1 MTSVLNRKLFR
12 HKAQI
17 KHKKVPK
24 HFLGGLQTLTALG
37 APTMYGLG
45 RAFGGAKSGLG
56 RNVAPVVSRIK
67 SSASDVAG
75 QVSKILPN
83 RPNIPNILKD
93 NRLYR
98 IGKKGFGAAEVG
110 IPISYGASGAID
122 FAQGNYE
129 DALENFGI
137 AATGFPLMS
146 QGARM
151 VAPGSRLDKGVSRIT
166 PRLLRKNPIKS
177 TLGIGALT
185 MAPGMLFAEDQ
196 QDLIAKIDANP
207 NLTTEQKNSEKSR
220 ILGRPLT
227 ASELGLEVPFLDDD
241 VNQADIVST
250 IDEANKVTEEKVEK
264 TNIVNNQINEAVQND
279 EQVIVGKDDK
289 GEPKVDNESDPEKY
303 QNILDGKEGPIAQE
317 NQNIA
322 DAKYGSYMGS
332 GLITNSNNPQGNL
345 SLANNTDIPE
355 IIDLGSAKVLS
366 TLLSKTKTDFSR
378 ANLFVDQYEKK
389 MKARDEK
396 RRKSFDQYKKMYQDM
411 TGDTGNN
418 YRNYALLKWASRMMS
433 GKTTQTGLSGFMDV
447 LGQSTEGLAQD
458 IMAIDMHEKAKSKA
472 LADGYMNY
480 ISALDQEYNKTQKEI
495 FAQQIGIV
503 NAEIKTEAT
512 SQNQRL
518 DRATR
523 ILTAQMN
530 AQSAL
535 DVANAKAQATLAST
549 RYKFNKDP
557 EYRIIPN
564 KYLMENPA
572 LQGIVKP
579 SWAGESLLRVYTN
592 ANNANM
598 RFVDVG
604 GRYVQLPPNFD
615 LNQFE
620 TASFDQGRQN
630 ELKDRMS
637 AANKMM
643 GLVDLFNQVN
653 TATGGKL
660 IGLDGKLRVID
671 GILESTAKAIPVVGK
686 FLGGAYETASDF
698 LSDDVEDYLFDVS
711 EEANAKFLAEAKRNM
726 EPDAFENYK
735 NKYNEVVKNSK
746 DSAYIESMLADGAS
760 DAEKRGLSTMLVI
773 ESRAAYL
780 LARMNKLRDRISNS
794 DTENA
799 EKRTGI
805 IKAFIDKELIPT
817 NYISLKNEA
826 KGIFS
831 EVAREYI
838 RAGGDPRALAAI
850 YDTNELVVQQTDAL
864 KNSLNKNQPITDQS
878 KQDAIQG
885 LEGTF

>member
-1 MTSVLNRKLFR
+1 MGNVLNRKLFR
-12 HKAQI
+12 HKAQV

-24 HFLGGLQTLTALG
+24 HYLGGLQTLAALG
-37 APTMYGLG
+37 MPTMYGLG

-56 RNVAPVVSRIK
+56 RNVAPVVGRIK
-67 SSASDVAG
+67 SGASNVAG

-110 IPISYGASGAID
+110 FPVGYGASGAID

-151 VAPGSRLDKGVSRIT
+151 VAPGSRLEKGLSRIT
-166 PRLLRKNPIKS
+166 PKLLRKNPIKS

-196 QDLIAKIDANP
+196 QDQISKIDANP
-207 NLTTEQKNSEKSR
+207 NLTREQKNSEKSR

-279 EQVIVGKDDK
+279 EQVIVSKDDK
-289 GEPKVDNESDPEKY
+289 GEPKVEKKADPEKY

-322 DAKYGSYMGS
+322 DAKYSSFMGS
-332 GLITNSNNPQGNL
+332 GLITNSNNPRGDL

-355 IIDLGSAKVLS
+355 IINLGSANILS
-366 TLLSKTKTDFSR
+366 TLLSRTKNDFSR
-378 ANLFVDQYEKK
+378 ANLIVDQYEKK
-389 MKARDEK
+389 MDARDKEK
-396 RRKSFDQYKKMYQDM
+396 RKNFDQYKKMYQEM

-433 GKTTQTGLSGFMDV
+433 GKTTQTGFSGFLDV
-447 LGQSTEGLAQD
+447 LGQSTEVLAQD

-472 LADGYMNY
+472 LADSYMNY

-503 NAEIKTEAT
+503 NAEIKSEAQ
-512 SQNQRL
+512 SRDQQLN
-518 DRATR
+518 RATK
-523 ILTAQMN
+523 ILTAKMS

-535 DVANAKAQATLAST
+535 DVANAKAQATLAAT
-549 RYKFNKDP
+549 RFKFNKDP

-564 KYLMENPA
+564 KFLQENPA
-572 LQGIVKP
+572 LAGIVKP
-579 SWAGESLLRVYTN
+579 TWAGESLLRIYTN

-615 LNQFE
+615 INQFE
-620 TASFDQGRQN
+620 TATFDQGRQN

-637 AANKMM
+637 AANKMI
-643 GLVDLFNQVN
+643 GLVDLFEQVN
-653 TATGGKL
+653 TATQGKL
-660 IGLDGKLRVID
+660 LGLDGKLKVLD
-671 GILESTAKAIPVVGK
+671 GIIESTLGALPVVGPM
-686 FLGGAYETASDF
+686 LGKTYGTASDF
-698 LSDDVEDYLFDVS
+698 LSDDIEDYTLDIS
-711 EEANAKFLAEAKRNM
+711 AEANAKFLADAKRNM
-726 EPDAFENYK
+726 EPDAFEEYRK
-735 NKYNEVVKNSK
+735 KYDELYDKATSDEFLTSK
-746 DSAYIESMLADGAS
+746 LGKDAS
-760 DAEKRGLSTMLVI
+760 EAEKRGLSTMLVI
-773 ESRAAYL
+773 QSRSAYL

-794 DTENA
+794 DTKKA
-799 EKRTGI
+799 EERTGI
-805 IKAFIDKELIPT
+805 IATFIDKELIPA
-817 NYISLKNEA
+817 NYMALKNEA
-826 KGIFS
+826 LGIFE
-831 EVAREYI
+831 EVAKEYI
-838 RAGGDPRALAAI
+838 RAGGDPRGLAAI
-850 YDTNELVVQQTDAL
+850 YDTNQIIVEKTDEL
-864 KNSLNKNQPITDQS
+864 KNFYNKNQPITDQS

-885 LEGTF
+885 IEGTF

>member
-1 MTSVLNRKLFR
+1 MGNVLNRKLFR
-12 HKAQI
+12 HKAQV
-17 KHKKVPK
+17 KQKKVPNYY
-24 HFLGGLQTLTALG
+24 LGGLFQLG
-37 APTMYGLG
+37 ARGLPYLTGFSAGMTRSGLG
-45 RAFGGAKSGLG
+45 RA
-56 RNVAPVVSRIK
+56 VAPVASRIK
-67 SSASDVAG
+67 SGASNVAG
-75 QVSKILPN
+75 QVSQILPN

-98 IGKKGFGAAEVG
+98 IGKKGIGAAELAYPVG
-110 IPISYGASGAID
+110 MAGSGTVNFMQGDYEQALED
-122 FAQGNYE
+122 FGLAGIAYPFMAQG
-129 DALENFGI
+129 A
-137 AATGFPLMS
+137 
-146 QGARM
+146 QM
-151 VAPGSRLDKGVSRIT
+151 VKPGGRLAKEAIRLT
-166 PRLLRKNPIKS
+166 PRTIRRNPFKS
-177 TLGIGALT
+177 ALGIGALT

-196 QDLIAKIDANP
+196 QDQISKIDANP
-207 NLTTEQKNSEKSR
+207 DLTTEQKNSEKSR

-250 IDEANKVTEEKVEK
+250 LDEASKVTKEKVEK

-289 GEPKVDNESDPEKY
+289 GEPKVDKKSDPEKY
-303 QNILDGKEGPIAQE
+303 QNILEGKEGPIAQE

-332 GLITNSNNPQGNL
+332 GLITNSNNPRGDL

-355 IIDLGSAKVLS
+355 IINLGSADVLS
-366 TLLSKTKTDFSR
+366 KLLSKTKVDFKKSYD
-378 ANLFVDQYEKK
+378 FVDAYEKK
-389 MKARDEK
+389 MDARDKEK
-396 RRKSFDQYKKMYQDM
+396 RKNFDQYKKMYQEM

-458 IMAIDMHEKAKSKA
+458 VMAIDMHEKAKSKA
-472 LADGYMNY
+472 LADGYLNY
-480 ISALDQEYNKTQKEI
+480 ISALDQEFNKTQKEI
-495 FAQQIGIV
+495 FAQQIGIA
-503 NAEIKTEAT
+503 NTEIRTEAQT
-512 SQNQRL
+512 RDQQLN
-518 DRATR
+518 RASN
-523 ILTAQMN
+523 IYTAQIKAKN
-530 AQSAL
+530 AL

-564 KYLMENPA
+564 KFLQENPA

-735 NKYNEVVKNSK
+735 NKYYEVVKNSK

-826 KGIFS
+826 KGIFG
-831 EVAREYI
+831 EVSKEYI

-850 YDTNELVVQQTDAL
+850 YDSNELVVQQTDAL

-885 LEGTF
+885 LEGTFQ